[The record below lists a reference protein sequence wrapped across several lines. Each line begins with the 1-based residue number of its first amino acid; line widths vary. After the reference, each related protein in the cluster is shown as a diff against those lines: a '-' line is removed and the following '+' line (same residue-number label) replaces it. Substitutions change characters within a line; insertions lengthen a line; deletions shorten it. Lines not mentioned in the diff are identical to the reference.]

1 MSSINGVHHVGLT
14 VRNLEASIAFY
25 EGFLGCHVIW
35 ERENESSYL
44 ADIVGYPSVRILQA
58 QLQAPKSDLVIEL
71 FEYLDPHPTEV
82 PLEPRMVGNPHLCFV
97 VLGLREIFGAIVG
110 SGLDPVSQ
118 PILIDSGVNAGGL
131 SAYVRDPSGIII
143 ELFEVPSET
152 AE

>member
-1 MSSINGVHHVGLT
+1 MSSISGVHHVGLT

-25 EGFLGCHVIW
+25 ERILGCHVIW

-58 QLQAPKSDLVIEL
+58 QLRAPNSELVIEL
-71 FEYLDPHPTEV
+71 FQYLEPHPLEV
-82 PLEPRMVGNPHLCFV
+82 SLEPRMIGNPHICFV
-97 VLGLREIFGAIVG
+97 VVGLQGIFDAIVG
-110 SGLDPVSQ
+110 SGFDPVSR

-143 ELFEVPSET
+143 ELFEPAGDVS
-152 AE
+152 A